1 MVGHMRI
8 FYVWD
13 FSPNPNSTFINLKL
27 KLTYMLNNS
36 ALPKKISLQIND
48 LRVSPNELFT
58 CRAVCKFRVI

>member
-1 MVGHMRI
+1 MVWHMRI

-13 FSPNPNSTFINLKL
+13 FSPNLDSTFINLKL

-48 LRVSPNELFT
+48 LRVPPNELFT
-58 CRAVCKFRVI
+58 CRALCKFRVI